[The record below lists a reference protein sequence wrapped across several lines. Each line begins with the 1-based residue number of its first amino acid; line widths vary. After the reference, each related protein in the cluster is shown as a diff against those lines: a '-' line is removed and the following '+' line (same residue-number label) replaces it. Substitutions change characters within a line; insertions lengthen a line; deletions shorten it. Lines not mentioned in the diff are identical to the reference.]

1 MRHIFFFLLIVML
14 SPISWGADLG
24 KGVDAYERGDYATAL
39 REMTPFAEQGNAIAQ
54 YGLGLIY
61 ANGEG
66 IEKNLTE
73 AMKWYRKAAEQGNA
87 NAQNN
92 LGVMYDNGKGVEK
105 NLTEAMKWYRK
116 AAEQGNAIA
125 QNNLGVMYDNGKG
138 VEKNLTEAM
147 KWYRKAAE
155 QGNENALNNLNEKRD
170 FELNTRLRCA
180 DASRTA
186 QTEYAAQQVIK
197 ACLAK
202 SGFEAE
208 SESESDCWFNWF
220 N

>member
-14 SPISWGADLG
+14 SPISWGADYN

-39 REMTPFAEQGNAIAQ
+39 REMTPLAGQGNAFSQ
-54 YGLGLIY
+54 YVLGVMY
-61 ANGEG
+61 ENGMGVPE
-66 IEKNLTE
+66 NDTE
-73 AMKWYRKAAEQGNA
+73 AFKWYRLAAEQGIA
-87 NAQNN
+87 EFQNK
-92 LGVMYDNGKGVEK
+92 LGWMYDNGKGVEK

-116 AAEQGNAIA
+116 AAEQG
-125 QNNLGVMYDNGKG
+125 D
-138 VEKNLTEAM
+138 
-147 KWYRKAAE
+147 
-155 QGNENALNNLNEKRD
+155 ENALNNLNKKRD
-170 FELNTRLRCA
+170 FELNTRARCA
-180 DASRTA
+180 GASRTA

>member
-1 MRHIFFFLLIVML
+1 ML
-14 SPISWGADLG
+14 SPISWGADFN

-39 REMTPFAEQGNAIAQ
+39 REWTPFAEQGDAYAQ
-54 YGLGLIY
+54 Y
-61 ANGEG
+61 
-66 IEKNLTE
+66 
-73 AMKWYRKAAEQGNA
+73 
-87 NAQNN
+87 N
-92 LGVMYDNGKGVEK
+92 LGVMYDSGKGVLQDHK
-105 NLTEAMKWYRK
+105 TAVKWYTL
-116 AAEQGNAIA
+116 AAEQGQASAQTNLGLMYNNGEGVLQDHKTAVKWFTLAAEQGYANA

>member
-73 AMKWYRKAAEQGNA
+73 AMKWYRKAAEQGN
-87 NAQNN
+87 
-92 LGVMYDNGKGVEK
+92 
-105 NLTEAMKWYRK
+105 
-116 AAEQGNAIA
+116 
-125 QNNLGVMYDNGKG
+125 
-138 VEKNLTEAM
+138 
-147 KWYRKAAE
+147 
-155 QGNENALNNLNEKRD
+155 ENALNNLNEKRD

>member
-14 SPISWGADLG
+14 SPISWGADYN

-39 REMTPFAEQGNAIAQ
+39 REWTPLAEQGDPVAQ
-54 YGLGLIY
+54 HALGWMY
-61 ANGEG
+61 A
-66 IEKNLTE
+66 
-73 AMKWYRKAAEQGNA
+73 
-87 NAQNN
+87 
-92 LGVMYDNGKGVEK
+92 
-105 NLTEAMKWYRK
+105 
-116 AAEQGNAIA
+116 
-125 QNNLGVMYDNGKG
+125 NGKG

-180 DASRTA
+180 GASRTA

-197 ACLAK
+197 ACLAE

>member
-14 SPISWGADLG
+14 SPISWGADFD
-24 KGVDAYERGDYATAL
+24 KGFSAYQKGDYATAL
-39 REMTPFAEQGNAIAQ
+39 PEWTPLAEQGYATAQ
-54 YGLGLIY
+54 H
-61 ANGEG
+61 
-66 IEKNLTE
+66 
-73 AMKWYRKAAEQGNA
+73 
-87 NAQNN
+87 N
-92 LGVMYDNGKGVEK
+92 LGVMYANGE
-105 NLTEAMKWYRK
+105 
-116 AAEQGNAIA
+116 
-125 QNNLGVMYDNGKG
+125 G

-220 N
+220 NWFN

>member
-14 SPISWGADLG
+14 SPISWGADFN

-73 AMKWYRKAAEQGNA
+73 AMKWYRKAAEQGHA
-87 NAQNN
+87 S
-92 LGVMYDNGKGVEK
+92 
-105 NLTEAMKWYRK
+105 
-116 AAEQGNAIA
+116 A

>member
-14 SPISWGADLG
+14 SPISWGADYN

-39 REMTPFAEQGNAIAQ
+39 REWTPFAEQGNAIAQ
-54 YGLGLIY
+54 C
-61 ANGEG
+61 
-66 IEKNLTE
+66 
-73 AMKWYRKAAEQGNA
+73 
-87 NAQNN
+87 
-92 LGVMYDNGKGVEK
+92 
-105 NLTEAMKWYRK
+105 
-116 AAEQGNAIA
+116 
-125 QNNLGVMYDNGKG
+125 NLGVMYDNGKG

-208 SESESDCWFNWF
+208 SDCWFNW
-220 N
+220 

>member
-14 SPISWGADLG
+14 SPISWGADFN

-66 IEKNLTE
+66 I
-73 AMKWYRKAAEQGNA
+73 
-87 NAQNN
+87 
-92 LGVMYDNGKGVEK
+92 
-105 NLTEAMKWYRK
+105 
-116 AAEQGNAIA
+116 
-125 QNNLGVMYDNGKG
+125 
-138 VEKNLTEAM
+138 EKNLTEAM